1 MTTLSKLE
9 DIALFY
15 RSGKRAEN
23 DALNRLRERAFMVL
37 NDPEH
42 AFFKDTVH
50 GAKWLALL
58 SAVRAYTKDYLT
70 RKGYDTNYTR
80 FQIEQRGG
88 LSEHYDLFITLY
100 YALDTRT
107 MKFEFKYK
115 SMPQFA
121 NLYDK
126 DAFIEGPTLPE
137 FWYDYGWIDKIVDVY
152 ADRRLS
158 FPKPSRE
165 EYIKGAN
172 KMLGPKSPPS
182 FFKQFRDCDE
192 SADQVLTKEKYKK
205 RVKIDHDGIRAYL
218 EQYGSKINIK
228 KLCDRFAETE
238 KDKVYGIWNPTKQA
252 FAFLEYTKEQ
262 LTPTEFL
269 RIDNGN
275 TIVLKAGDSEMHL
288 RLRWKN
294 GMGLTT
300 PAWQVKLNK
309 PRVEKTSVKKPR
321 AKKPRVEKAN
331 A

>member
-15 RSGKRAEN
+15 RSGKRTEN

-42 AFFKDTVH
+42 AFFKDPVH

-58 SAVRAYTKDYLT
+58 SAVRAYTKAYLIL
-70 RKGYDTNYTR
+70 KGYDTNYTR

-100 YALDTRT
+100 YALDTRSIN
-107 MKFEFKYK
+107 FEFKYK

-126 DAFIEGPTLPE
+126 DAYIEGPTMAQ
-137 FWYDYGWIDKIVDVY
+137 FWYDTGLVDKMIEIY
-152 ADRRLS
+152 ADAGFS
-158 FPKPSRE
+158 FPKPSRD

-172 KMLGPKSPPS
+172 MMLGPKSPPS
-182 FFKQFRDCDE
+182 FFKQFRDCDH
-192 SADQVLTKEKYKK
+192 STDPVLSKEKYKR
-205 RVKIDHDGIRAYL
+205 RVKIIHEGIRVYL
-218 EQYGSKINIK
+218 EQYGSKFNIQ
-228 KLCDRFAETE
+228 KLCDKLAETQ
-238 KDKVYGIWNPTKQA
+238 KDKVYGIWKPAKQA

-269 RIDNGN
+269 RIDMGN

-288 RLRWKN
+288 LLRWKN

-300 PAWQVKLNK
+300 PAWQVKL
-309 PRVEKTSVKKPR
+309 KK
-321 AKKPRVEKAN
+321 ASA
-331 A
+331 

>member
-1 MTTLSKLE
+1 MTSISKVE

-15 RSGKRAEN
+15 RKGTRSEN

-42 AFFKDTVH
+42 AFFKDPVH
-50 GAKWLALL
+50 GAKWLTLL
-58 SAVRAYTKDYLT
+58 SAVRAYNKEYLT

-88 LSEHYDLFITLY
+88 LSQHYDLLITLY
-100 YALDTRT
+100 YALDTRII
-107 MKFEFKYK
+107 KFEFKYR

-121 NLYDK
+121 QLHDK
-126 DAFIEGPTLPE
+126 DELIEGPTLPA
-137 FWYDYGWIDKIVDVY
+137 FWYDTGRVDKMTDIYDGVGF
-152 ADRRLS
+152 L
-158 FPKPSRE
+158 FPKPSRD
-165 EYIKGAN
+165 EYMKGAN
-172 KMLGPKSPPS
+172 QQLGDRSPPS
-182 FFKQFRDCDE
+182 FFKQFRDCDK
-192 SADQVLTKEKYKK
+192 STDPVLSEEKYKK
-205 RVKIDHDGIRAYL
+205 RVKIDHEGIRAYL
-218 EQYGSKINIK
+218 EQYGSKFNIQ
-228 KLCDRFAETE
+228 KLCDKFAETQ
-238 KDKVYGIWNPTKQA
+238 KDKVYGIWKPAKKA

-294 GMGLTT
+294 GMGLTN
-300 PAWQVKLNK
+300 PAWQIKL
-309 PRVEKTSVKKPR
+309 
-321 AKKPRVEKAN
+321 KKPRVEKAS